1 MRLPIQKKISR
12 EDMKDAPSWV
22 NAIIE
27 PVNNFMNTVYLTLN
41 QNVTYTD
48 NFASFVKEIDY
59 TTPSTYPMGV
69 SNVSFMNNLKV
80 KATGIHLALAV
91 DKSDYTPP
99 PGPVYIPWVE
109 INGSIIIY
117 PVTGLEASRNYL
129 LRLVV
134 Y

>member
-12 EDMKDAPSWV
+12 EDMKEAPSWV

-41 QNVTYTD
+41 RNVTYAD
-48 NFASFVKEIDY
+48 NFGSFIKEIDY
-59 TTPSTYPMGV
+59 STDASYPSNVP
-69 SNVSFMNNLKV
+69 NVSFVNDLKV
-80 KATGIHLALAV
+80 KATGIHVAQIYN
-91 DKSDYTPP
+91 KSDYTPP
-99 PGPVYIPWVE
+99 AGPVYIPWIE

-117 PVTGLEASRNYL
+117 PITGLAASTNYL